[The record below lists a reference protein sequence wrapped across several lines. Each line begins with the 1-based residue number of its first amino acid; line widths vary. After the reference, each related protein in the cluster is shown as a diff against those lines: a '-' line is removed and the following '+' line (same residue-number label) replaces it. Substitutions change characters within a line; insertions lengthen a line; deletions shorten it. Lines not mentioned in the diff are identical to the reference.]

1 MQLFTVDAERQR
13 LFVGMHPKA
22 RDGSHKEPAQQIW
35 VFDLARQARVARWP
49 GQHAVSMTLSPGA
62 TPRLFVLDGL
72 GNHVLALD
80 PRGPDTRAPRLLGRL
95 DAVGETPVYLEAP

>member
-1 MQLFTVDAERQR
+1 
-13 LFVGMHPKA
+13 
-22 RDGSHKEPAQQIW
+22 
-35 VFDLARQARVARWP
+35 VARWP